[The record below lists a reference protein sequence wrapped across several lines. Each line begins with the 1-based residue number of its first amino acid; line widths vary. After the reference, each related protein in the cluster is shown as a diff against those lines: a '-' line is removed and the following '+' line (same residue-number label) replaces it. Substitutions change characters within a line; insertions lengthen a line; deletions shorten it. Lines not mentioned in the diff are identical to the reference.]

1 MLKASYLTQRNS
13 ALLSLI
19 IVSTAVF
26 LSVLD
31 IFIVNVALPSIK
43 TGLHG
48 SDADLQLIIALY
60 LLGHAIFLVTAGRLG
75 DYYGRKRM
83 FIIGMTLFVIS
94 SCYCGFANTPLQM
107 NAARFLQGTGAAL
120 MLPQS
125 ITYIQL
131 LFPDPQQRIK
141 ALGIYGSIAGTA
153 SIIGQLLGGIL
164 PDLHTPIAGWRL
176 IFLINLPIGITAIIA
191 AWKML
196 PETNPE
202 KDKKFDWMGVFILT
216 ITLCFLIFPLV
227 YGRELGWP
235 AWTQLL
241 LVASIVFLFIFVK
254 QQLKKSADALID
266 MRLFRFKD
274 FKIGLLA
281 VLFYFMVQDSYFLIN
296 AILMQTGLGYSSS
309 AAGILFVFQG
319 IGYVIASIWSIRL
332 VPIYGKRVLQTGIG
346 IMVITLIAHIFF
358 FTLNTNSFTMLSII
372 LFAYGTGC
380 GSVLPSLLT
389 MTLKSIPVGNAGTAS
404 GVFTTL
410 QQTAIALGVCIPGG
424 LFFYII
430 QQTGYIPA
438 YQVATSVNIGLLL
451 LTGYCLYKLP
461 EA

>member
-1 MLKASYLTQRNS
+1 MTQRNS
-13 ALLSLI
+13 AWLSLI

-26 LSVLD
+26 LSVID

-48 SDADLQLIIALY
+48 TDADLQLIIALY
-60 LLGHAIFLVTAGRLG
+60 LLGHAIFLITAGRLG
-75 DYYGRKRM
+75 DFYGRKRM
-83 FIIGMTLFVIS
+83 FMLGMATFVIT
-94 SCYCGFANTPLQM
+94 SCCCGFAATPLQM
-107 NAARFLQGTGAAL
+107 NISRFLQGTGAAL

-153 SIIGQLLGGIL
+153 SVIGQLLGGIL
-164 PDLHTPIAGWRL
+164 PDVHSIVEGWRL
-176 IFLINLPIGITAIIA
+176 IFLINLPIGTIAIIA

-196 PETNPE
+196 PETSTGQN
-202 KDKKFDWMGVFILT
+202 KKFDWTGVLLLT
-216 ITLCFLIFPLV
+216 TMLCFLIFPLV

-235 AWTQLL
+235 TWTILL
-241 LVASIVFLFIFVK
+241 LISSIVLLFGFIL
-254 QQLKKSADALID
+254 QQQKKSTAALVD

-274 FKIGLLA
+274 FNIGLMA

-296 AILMQTGLGYSSS
+296 AVLLQTGLGYSSS
-309 AAGILFVFQG
+309 TAGVLFTFQG
-319 IGYVIASIWSIRL
+319 IGYVVASVLSIRL
-332 VPIYGKRVLQTGIG
+332 VPVYGKRVLQTGIG
-346 IMVITLIAHIFF
+346 IMIFSLFAHILFF
-358 FTLNTNSFTMLSII
+358 SLQINSMAGLTII

-389 MTLKSIPVGNAGTAS
+389 MALKSIPTAFAGTAS

-410 QQTAIALGVCIPGG
+410 QQTAIALGVCISGG
-424 LFFYII
+424 IFFYII
-430 QQTGYIPA
+430 QHTGYISA
-438 YQVATSVNIGLLL
+438 YQAATSVNIGLLV
-451 LTGYCLYKLP
+451 LTGYCLYRLP

>member
-1 MLKASYLTQRNS
+1 MTQRNS
-13 ALLSLI
+13 AWLSLI

-26 LSVLD
+26 LSVID

-43 TGLHG
+43 TGLHA

-60 LLGHAIFLVTAGRLG
+60 LLGHAIFLITAGRLG
-75 DYYGRKRM
+75 DFYGRKRM
-83 FIIGMTLFVIS
+83 FILGMLIFVIT
-94 SCYCGFANTPLQM
+94 SCCCGFASTPLQM
-107 NAARFLQGTGAAL
+107 NISRFLQGTGAAL

-131 LFPDPQQRIK
+131 LFPDHQQRIK

-153 SIIGQLLGGIL
+153 SVIGQLLGGIL
-164 PDLHTPIAGWRL
+164 PDVHTIVEGWRL
-176 IFLINLPIGITAIIA
+176 IFLINLPIGIIAVIA
-191 AWKML
+191 AWRML
-196 PETNPE
+196 PETSSVQN
-202 KDKKFDWMGVFILT
+202 KKFDWTGVFILT

-235 AWTQLL
+235 TWTILL
-241 LVASIVFLFIFVK
+241 LAAGIALLYGFVK
-254 QQLKKSADALID
+254 QQQRKATSALID
-266 MRLFRFKD
+266 MQLFRFKD
-274 FKIGLLA
+274 FNIGLLA

-296 AILMQTGLGYSSS
+296 AILLQTGLGYTSS
-309 AAGILFVFQG
+309 AAGILFAFQG
-319 IGYVIASIWSIRL
+319 IGYVVASVLSIRL
-332 VPIYGKRVLQTGIG
+332 VPVYGKRVLQTGIG
-346 IMVITLIAHIFF
+346 IMVVSLAAHILFF
-358 FTLNTNSFTMLSII
+358 SLNINSMPLLTII

-389 MTLKSIPVGNAGTAS
+389 MALKSIPTGFAGTAS

-410 QQTAIALGVCIPGG
+410 QQTAIALGVCISGG
-424 LFFYII
+424 IFFYII
-430 QQTGYIPA
+430 QQTGYISA

-451 LTGYCLYKLP
+451 LTGYCLYRLP